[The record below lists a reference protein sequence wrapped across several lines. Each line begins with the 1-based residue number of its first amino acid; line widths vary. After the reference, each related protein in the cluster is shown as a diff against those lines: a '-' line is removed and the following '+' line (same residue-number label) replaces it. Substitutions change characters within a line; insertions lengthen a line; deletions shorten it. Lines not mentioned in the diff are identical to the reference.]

1 MTKGIE
7 ELPESSFAA
16 LVPEFVVGDLATSL
30 CFWCDVLGFRVAYQR
45 SEDNFAYLERGRAQ
59 VMLEVSGGNW
69 QTGDWER
76 PLGRGI
82 NFQILVESLQPLIDA
97 LAGASGRCSVRR
109 MTPGI
114 GSVTKREACAN
125 FSCRTPTGTCCDLLS
140 HSGVGRFR
148 GWPRSAPYSKPLSSP
163 GCARPGSRK
172 SEAPAPARSPA
183 VAASRRSTGTRP
195 AGRSRAGDT
204 GRSAASAGSGADRK
218 GVSRDRA
225 VRAAP
230 KQLLASLGW
239 RPITLARN
247 NLTVRANCTLSNC
260 STTMTSAP
268 ARAAICENSAA
279 IY

>member
-1 MTKGIE
+1 VPREGQGNMTKGIE

-82 NFQILVESLQPLIDA
+82 NFQILVESLQPLTDA

-125 FSCRTPTGTCCDLLS
+125 FSCRTPTATCCDLLS

-172 SEAPAPARSPA
+172 SEAPAPAR
-183 VAASRRSTGTRP
+183 
-195 AGRSRAGDT
+195 
-204 GRSAASAGSGADRK
+204 
-218 GVSRDRA
+218 
-225 VRAAP
+225 
-230 KQLLASLGW
+230 
-239 RPITLARN
+239 
-247 NLTVRANCTLSNC
+247 
-260 STTMTSAP
+260 
-268 ARAAICENSAA
+268 
-279 IY
+279 